1 MSKVTDKIK
10 VLLQI
15 AKRKFGSIKTEDKEI
30 FFDGD
35 EIAVEKRVYDEA
47 GEPIPDGEYVF
58 EDKVVVV
65 KESVVNEIRP
75 KEETE
80 EEKKEETTTTT
91 TTEEEKKV
99 EGAEDETITE
109 KIKEEITEPSVEDRV
124 SALEELVE
132 YLVEENRQR
141 KVRETEQVSKN
152 EEIIRE
158 FNAFKR
164 TPTATSVTKTA
175 GQQQEMACESK
186 KERLK
191 RLRESK

>member
-15 AKRKFGSIKTEDKEI
+15 AKRKFGSIRTEDKEI

-35 EIAVEKRVYDEA
+35 EIAEEKRVYDEA

-65 KESVVNEIRP
+65 KESVVTEIRP

-80 EEKKEETTTTT
+80 E
-91 TTEEEKKV
+91 KKV
-99 EGAEDETITE
+99 EGAEEETTTE
-109 KIKEEITEPSVEDRV
+109 EIKEEISEGEPSLEDRV
-124 SALEELVE
+124 SALEELAE
-132 YLVEENRQR
+132 TLFEEIRQL
-141 KVRETEQVSKN
+141 KVKETEQVSKN

-158 FNAFKR
+158 FNALKR

-186 KERLK
+186 TDRLK